1 MSELIHIIHMS
12 ELLKSEL
19 ATHCNTLQ
27 HTVLYTLQHTVLYF
41 DMSELTFENMVIYST
56 TPP

>member
-1 MSELIHIIHMS
+1 MS